1 MRWNCIC
8 AAVAIAA
15 MPAAALAQAW
25 PAKPVRIIVPL
36 SPGGAVDTIARAM
49 GQKYSEAFK
58 QPFVVENRAGA
69 GGTIGNDVVAKAPRD
84 GYTLLVSSGSLV
96 VTPSLYPNIPYDA
109 WKDFAPAA
117 QILSTYLMLVTNVK
131 VPAASAK
138 DLIALAKSQPGKLN
152 FGSTGAGAGPH
163 LVTELF
169 NMEAGI
175 KAAHIPYKGD
185 APLQPAMLANEV
197 QYAIVT
203 PSAVLGHIKA
213 GKLRGLAVTGTRRAA
228 VAPDLPTFA
237 EIGLPGATYVGWIAV
252 FAPGG
257 TPRDILA
264 RIHGETGRALKAP
277 DIVERLP
284 GWGGEAATSTLDE
297 FDALYRSD
305 LDKFAR
311 VVKATGV
318 KLQD

>member
-1 MRWNCIC
+1 MQLNSLGALALL
-8 AAVAIAA
+8 AAFSTG
-15 MPAAALAQAW
+15 AAAQSW
-25 PAKPVRIIVPL
+25 PVKPVRIIVPL

-49 GQKYSEAFK
+49 GQKYSEAWK
-58 QPFVVENRAGA
+58 QPVVIENRAGA
-69 GGTIGNDVVAKAPRD
+69 GGTIGNDVVAKAPKD

-109 WKDFAPAA
+109 WKDIAPAA
-117 QILSTYLMLVTNVK
+117 QVISTYLMLVTNVK
-131 VPAASAK
+131 VPANTAAE
-138 DLIALAKSQPGKLN
+138 LIALAKSQPGKLN

-213 GKLRGLAVTGTRRAA
+213 GRLRGLAVTGTKRGA
-228 VAPDLPTFA
+228 VAPDLPTFG
-237 EIGLPGATYVGWIAV
+237 EIGLPGATYTGWIGV

-257 TPRDILA
+257 TPRDVLS
-264 RIHGETGRALKAP
+264 RIHGETVRALKMP
-277 DIVERLP
+277 DIIEKLP
-284 GWGGEAATSTLDE
+284 GWGGEAATTSLDE